1 MEYSFL
7 QDLNNDND
15 SWMIRIRICRIW
27 ESTNTKKNDE
37 LISLDMIF
45 IDEKE
50 NVMHATI
57 RKIFVSKF
65 KNLLSEGSLYS
76 VKNFK
81 VIPSTGEYRP
91 VSTAYKIIF
100 HRNTLV
106 MKLEE
111 GSIKIPTHGFQFISQ
126 NLIDSRV
133 NDHTI
138 LSDVVGCLCGVGD
151 LEIVSGVTLKITL
164 WGKLAEMFDTNVY
177 KKDEGPFIVIVTST
191 TIKQFQGEKS
201 FSSTSA
207 TQLYINLEIDYVASL
222 IERFSTVVNGVQ
234 DIGSSNVNK
243 ISLEEEMCIN
253 RMSIKEL
260 LEAEWDD
267 KLKEYKVTIK
277 AKIIGIDTIFGWY
290 KIHIK
295 VKDKSGET
303 TFVLF
308 NVIAEKLLDT
318 SVKKLLPTNNNDVP
332 DVIQALRGKDFVY
345 KLRLNDYNLRDGY
358 ENFTVSKIFEPN
370 DILEQAHESK
380 KEKDCNLEDE
390 DIDNT
395 HVTGAGE
402 SRKRKL
408 LILDDEDEEAGD
420 NVEDENN

>member
-151 LEIVSGVTLKITL
+151 LEIVSG
-164 WGKLAEMFDTNVY
+164 
-177 KKDEGPFIVIVTST
+177 
-191 TIKQFQGEKS
+191 
-201 FSSTSA
+201 
-207 TQLYINLEIDYVASL
+207 DYVASL
-222 IERFSTVVNGVQ
+222 IERFSTVINGVQ

-243 ISLEEEMCIN
+243 VSLEEEMFIN

-277 AKIIGIDTIFGWY
+277 AKIIGIDTTFGWY

-332 DVIQALRGKDFVY
+332 AVIQALRGKDFVY

-380 KEKDCNLEDE
+380 KEKDYNLEDE
-390 DIDNT
+390 DVDDT